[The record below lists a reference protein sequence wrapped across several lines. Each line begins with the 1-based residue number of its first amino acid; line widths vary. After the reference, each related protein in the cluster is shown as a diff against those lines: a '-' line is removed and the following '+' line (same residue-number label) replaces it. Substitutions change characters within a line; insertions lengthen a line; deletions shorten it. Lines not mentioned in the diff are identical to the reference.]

1 MRAVVTS
8 FFAFIASIGMFGL
21 GYSPQTAAAATL
33 YGCVA
38 DDCNVTTYGVVSITK
53 PDLPNFEFT
62 SSTGGLKG
70 TLFVDI
76 LVPDNIFDANKQ
88 TFSIVDGKTSPT
100 AKLFSAKPWTS
111 GNLGTYLK
119 VSGSPTNPISDYDS
133 QSGRISNGDGYTVT
147 GFDVYQ
153 ANLGQ
158 NTLAALASP
167 KKSPQLDLIGLL
179 PEDSYVVAFLET
191 TATTTTT
198 KKVGKTTVTTTTT
211 TTSYNATANSGAIFE
226 DHATPLPAALP
237 LFASGL
243 GAIGFIGWRR
253 KRRNSSTM
261 AVA

>member
-1 MRAVVTS
+1 
-8 FFAFIASIGMFGL
+8 MFGL

-100 AKLFSAKPWTS
+100 AKLFTCETLDQWKPWYS
-111 GNLGTYLK
+111 ISRSLA
-119 VSGSPTNPISDYDS
+119 SSPTNPISDYDS

-167 KKSPQLDLIGLL
+167 KKVAATRSHRITSGGTPMSSPFAERRRPPPPQ
-179 PEDSYVVAFLET
+179 
-191 TATTTTT
+191 
-198 KKVGKTTVTTTTT
+198 KK
-211 TTSYNATANSGAIFE
+211 SA
-226 DHATPLPAALP
+226 
-237 LFASGL
+237 
-243 GAIGFIGWRR
+243 
-253 KRRNSSTM
+253 KRR
-261 AVA
+261 